1 MSKKSRRSGAIAFR
15 PRARLL
21 KLIGEELISDEV
33 VAISELVK
41 NAHDADATSVTISFL
56 GVTTPDGE
64 ISVRDDGSGMDRDT
78 LLGRWMEPAASTKVG
93 ANRSMTPRGRRM
105 LGEKGVGRFA
115 ADKLARCL
123 EIVTRPRGNP
133 DETLAVI
140 DWDQFAA
147 DDRMLEEVLNRWEM
161 RPAELI
167 SRHGTLL
174 KMTGLR
180 STWSERMFRRL
191 SIRLGR
197 LLSPFR
203 EKNSFTIKIESDEF
217 PEYSG
222 ELRSDILEKAP
233 YWIEARFDGRQTIS
247 VKTNRTSLVQQRWN
261 GHGEL
266 GCGPVRIRLYAFD
279 LDGEALARIGP
290 RMEVRAWLKEWTGI
304 SIYRDGFR
312 IWPYGEP
319 HDDWLRLDQ
328 RRVNNP
334 VEHLSNN
341 QALGFID
348 ISRDGNPE
356 LMDQTNREG
365 LMNNKPLED
374 LRRLVYFV
382 LQLIEAERQSI
393 RHPVK
398 RPSAM
403 MNGHKNG
410 EGSIPEAL
418 LKLADKASGD
428 IKQELRQ
435 ISQKLSMESAE
446 QHAAHQRFVEGCF
459 GLAAI
464 GQMTSGLLSVL
475 PDELDQL
482 LADLNSLRKGVN
494 RKAGENGHD
503 SFDHFGQTLTSMTAR
518 VRLVQAATSGNDR
531 RRAIDVIAEVESYEN
546 YIEPLLEKHGVRLEV
561 EYASDDVLRTE
572 MRPETLHCLL
582 NILTVN
588 SLDWLVQVKERRIRI
603 GLTADDSRCHILF
616 SDSGPGIAW
625 QIGSRIFEPL
635 FSMKEGGRGMGL
647 TIAKRL
653 VESHGGLMYLVLD
666 GRRKGAA
673 FQILLPRKRSRAT
686 FYNGR

>member
-1 MSKKSRRSGAIAFR
+1 MTKQSKRSGTIAFR

-41 NAHDADATSVTISFL
+41 NAHDADATTVTISFS
-56 GVTTPDGE
+56 GVTAPSGE
-64 ISVRDDGSGMDRDT
+64 ISVRDDGLGMDRET
-78 LLGRWMEPAASTKVG
+78 LLGRWMEPAASTKIG
-93 ANRSMTPRGRRM
+93 ASRSKTPRGRRV

-115 ADKLARCL
+115 ADKLARFL
-123 EIVTRPRGNP
+123 EIVSRTKASP
-133 DETLAVI
+133 DEIQAVI
-140 DWDQFAA
+140 DWDLFDT
-147 DDRMLEEVLNRWEM
+147 DDRMLDDVLNHWNM
-161 RPAELI
+161 RPAQMI

-174 KMTGLR
+174 KMADLR

-203 EKNSFTIKIESDEF
+203 EKDSFTIKIESDEF

-222 ELRSDILEKAP
+222 ELRSEILEKAP

-247 VKTNRTSLVQQRWN
+247 LKTNRTKPIQQRWN

-266 GCGPVRIRLYAFD
+266 SCGPVRIRLYAFD

-341 QALGFID
+341 QAVGFID
-348 ISRDGNPE
+348 ISRDGNPD

-365 LMNNKPLED
+365 LMNNKALED

-382 LQLIEAERQSI
+382 LQVIEAERQSV

-398 RPSAM
+398 RPMIST
-403 MNGHKNG
+403 NGHKNG
-410 EGSIPEAL
+410 EGTVLQAL
-418 LKLADKASGD
+418 LKLADKAKGD
-428 IKQELRQ
+428 MRQELRQ
-435 ISQKLSMESAE
+435 ISQKIEAE
-446 QHAAHQRFVEGCF
+446 ITEQQTAQQKLVDGCF
-459 GLAAI
+459 GLAGI
-464 GQMTSGLLSVL
+464 GQMVSGLLSVL

-482 LADLNSLRKGVN
+482 LADLNSMRDGTKGSNN
-494 RKAGENGHD
+494 RHVSVDRFGEV
-503 SFDHFGQTLTSMTAR
+503 LTSMMDR
-518 VRLVQAATSGNDR
+518 LRLVQAATGRNER
-531 RRAIDVIAEVESYEN
+531 RRAIDVIAELESYQD
-546 YIEPLLEKHGVRLEV
+546 YIEPLLDRHDVQLDIDYPTNE
-561 EYASDDVLRTE
+561 VLRTE

-582 NILTVN
+582 NILTAN
-588 SLDWLVQVKERRIRI
+588 ALDWLQKSRERKIRV
-603 GLTADDSRCHILF
+603 GLSTSESRCSIIF
-616 SDSGPGIAW
+616 ADSGPGVPW
-625 QIGSRIFEPL
+625 QIAHRVFEPQ
-635 FSMKEGGRGMGL
+635 FTMKENGRGMGL

-653 VESHGGLMYLVLD
+653 VEAHGGTIYLLID
-666 GRRKGAA
+666 GRRKGTTV
-673 FQILLPRKRSRAT
+673 QVILPKKRSRAT
-686 FYNGR
+686 FYGDK